1 MADTENAPP
10 AARVE
15 PVWDQDRT
23 PGDGSPPAGT
33 SGGSFGTSGDRTT
46 FAAIAAVAI
55 AIGIVNALSG
65 AQDAAWRGDSYDVGR
80 RLFWEMSSIGVILLL
95 LPIPLRAV
103 RRMRRMPGL
112 AARAGLGTITLLGFS
127 ALHIAG
133 MVSVRKLALWLAGG
147 AYDFR
152 FSLATILYE
161 FRKDA
166 VTYVLIAGT
175 IWLLDSRREL
185 KAAAA
190 AAASASPPAPL
201 PPPSSLDTIWLR
213 DGTSRI
219 RVVPRDILWVASA
232 GNYIEYCL
240 ADGTRHLIRGTLA
253 AAESELGRYAIVRVH
268 RTRLANLD
276 RVRGVDLKPSGDF
289 ELAFD
294 NGQMLGGSR
303 RYRPAVASL
312 GSRAVPAASNPADP
326 PAIHKQS

>member
-15 PVWDQDRT
+15 PVWDQN
-23 PGDGSPPAGT
+23 PGAGDEPPRAGT
-33 SGGSFGTSGDRTT
+33 SGGAFVTSGDRTT
-46 FAAIAAVAI
+46 FAAIAAVAL
-55 AIGIVNALSG
+55 AIGIVNAFSG

-80 RLFWEMSSIGVILLL
+80 RLFWEMSSIAVILLL
-95 LPIPLRAV
+95 LPILVLAV

-112 AARAGLGTITLLGFS
+112 AARAALGTITLLGFS
-127 ALHIAG
+127 ALHITG
-133 MVSVRKLALWLAGG
+133 MVWVRKLALWLAGG

-152 FSLATILYE
+152 FSLATVLYE

-166 VTYVLIAGT
+166 VAVVLIAGT

-185 KAAAA
+185 KSAAAA
-190 AAASASPPAPL
+190 PQAPSAPL
-201 PPPSSLDTIWLR
+201 PPPSSRDAIWLR

-253 AAESELGRYAIVRVH
+253 AAESELARYAIIRVH

-294 NGQMLGGSR
+294 NGQALGGSR

-312 GSRAVPAASNPADP
+312 GNRTAPATSAAADP
-326 PAIHKQS
+326 TAVNKQS